1 MKFLRRIASRLSRP
15 TGEKAVANPP
25 ATTARPAGVLND
37 RYLTAAPS
45 EQNALD
51 IFAGEWSSK
60 FAPPFSELK
69 AGSVPMFE
77 DHRIHWFASEI
88 GGFQQQQVLEL
99 GPLEGAHSYMLDRMG
114 AQSVTA
120 IESNTHAYL
129 RCLITKEILGMPAV
143 RFLCGDFMAYLRS
156 PACPH
161 YDIGLASGVLY
172 HMIDPVELICLLAE
186 HCKTHLLLWTH
197 HYDATWAKT
206 PAGQARL
213 TSTQPV
219 EHAGFR
225 CTLHRYE
232 YGAALDWGGFCGGP
246 RPHCYWMEREEILAC
261 LRHFGFPH
269 IRIGCDDPNHPH
281 GPAFAVVASR
291 KEAPGE

>member
-1 MKFLRRIASRLSRP
+1 MQLLRRVAKVWGRP
-15 TGEKAVANPP
+15 TSVQAVANPAATLATP
-25 ATTARPAGVLND
+25 AATINE
-37 RYLTAAPS
+37 RYLTTAPS
-45 EQNALD
+45 EQNAID

-60 FAPPFSELK
+60 FATPFADLK

-77 DHRIHWFASEI
+77 DHRIQWFAAEI

-114 AQSVTA
+114 AQQVTA

-129 RCLITKEILGMPAV
+129 RCLIAKEIMGMPSV

-156 PACPH
+156 PDCPH

-172 HMIDPVELICLLAE
+172 HMTDPVEMIRLLAE
-186 HCKTHLLLWTH
+186 HCKQHLLLWTH
-197 HYDATWAKT
+197 HYDEGWAKT
-206 PAGQARL
+206 PAGQMHL
-213 TSTQPV
+213 TSTLPV

-232 YGAALDWGGFCGGP
+232 YGVALDWNGFCGGP
-246 RPHCYWMEREEILAC
+246 RPYCYWMERAELLAC
-261 LRHFGFPH
+261 LRYFGFPH
-269 IRIGCDDPNHPH
+269 IRIGCDDPNHLH
-281 GPAFAVVASR
+281 GPAFALVASR
-291 KEAPGE
+291 TA